1 MLLCADAAAAS
12 ADLAGGVLACP
23 SCRAGRLKRWGYGR
37 ERAVRLLGGATARL
51 RPQRARCGSCRRTQ
65 VLLPSWCAP
74 RRADAIEVIGTAA
87 GMALAGAGCGRIGA
101 GLGVP
106 GATVRGWLRRLR
118 SRAEA
123 MRQAAMHQLGFVG
136 GLAGPPLPGPAG
148 SPLGDA
154 LNAVAACVHA
164 AITRFGL
171 SRADLWPLLGRFGLA
186 RHLAPARAG

>member
-51 RPQRARCGSCRRTQ
+51 RPHRARCGSCRRTH

-87 GMALAGAGCGRIGA
+87 GMALAGAGYVRISA
-101 GLGVP
+101 GLGASGSWWFP
-106 GATVRGWLRRLR
+106 
-118 SRAEA
+118 
-123 MRQAAMHQLGFVG
+123 FV
-136 GLAGPPLPGPAG
+136 
-148 SPLGDA
+148 
-154 LNAVAACVHA
+154 
-164 AITRFGL
+164 
-171 SRADLWPLLGRFGLA
+171 
-186 RHLAPARAG
+186 

>member
-1 MLLCADAAAAS
+1 ML
-12 ADLAGGVLACP
+12 
-23 SCRAGRLKRWGYGR
+23 R
-37 ERAVRLLGGATARL
+37 TARPPLWHTTVQQTSVQL
-51 RPQRARCGSCRRTQ
+51 RPLLHGFPTHKTW

-87 GMALAGAGCGRIGA
+87 AMALAGAGCGRIGA

-106 GATVRGWLRRLR
+106 AATVRGWLRRLR
-118 SRAEA
+118 CRAEA
-123 MRQAAMHQLGFVG
+123 MRQDAMHQLGFTG
-136 GLAGPPLPGPAG
+136 GLADPPLPGPAG

-154 LNAVAACVHA
+154 LNAVAACAHA

>member
-1 MLLCADAAAAS
+1 MLLCADAAAVS
-12 ADLAGGVLACP
+12 ADLAGGLLACP

-87 GMALAGAGCGRIGA
+87 GMALAGAGYGRIGA

-106 GATVRGWLRRLR
+106 AATVRGWLRRLR
-118 SRAEA
+118 SRC
-123 MRQAAMHQLGFVG
+123 R
-136 GLAGPPLPGPAG
+136 
-148 SPLGDA
+148 GDA
-154 LNAVAACVHA
+154 PGRDASARLRRRARRSAA
-164 AITRFGL
+164 
-171 SRADLWPLLGRFGLA
+171 
-186 RHLAPARAG
+186 ARAGRLAAR

>member
-12 ADLAGGVLACP
+12 ADLAGGMLACP

-106 GATVRGWLRRLR
+106 GATVRGWLRR
-118 SRAEA
+118 SR
-123 MRQAAMHQLGFVG
+123 
-136 GLAGPPLPGPAG
+136 
-148 SPLGDA
+148 
-154 LNAVAACVHA
+154 
-164 AITRFGL
+164 T
-171 SRADLWPLLGRFGLA
+171 
-186 RHLAPARAG
+186 